1 MLTREAVL
9 TWEIVSRAMS
19 EVHLSRPRAGGTV
32 LVAEDDEASRL
43 ALARSLER
51 HGYLVREACDG
62 EEALATLGRGGI
74 DLAVLDVGMPR
85 VDGFGVL
92 QQLRQTSDIPVIF
105 LTGRAEEVDRVVGL
119 ELGADDYVLKPYS
132 LRELVA
138 RVRARM
144 RRVPPPVPEGTGET
158 LAFGALRLD
167 PRAHEVTVGGQPVEL
182 TAREYE
188 LLAFLAGN
196 PRQVFSRE
204 QLLESVW
211 GTTYQDP
218 ATVTEHVRRVRG
230 KIEGAPGAAG
240 GRWLTTL
247 RGTGYRFDP

>member
-1 MLTREAVL
+1 
-9 TWEIVSRAMS
+9 MS
-19 EVHLSRPRAGGTV
+19 GAAASALPGVPTSSATV

-51 HGYLVREACDG
+51 HGYHVLEAADG
-62 EEALATLGRGGI
+62 EEALTLLDARDV

-85 VDGFGVL
+85 LDGFAVL
-92 QQLRQTSDIPVIF
+92 QHLRQTSEIPVIF

-138 RVRARM
+138 RVRARL
-144 RRVPPPVPEGTGET
+144 RRVPALAPVEEPGEVM
-158 LAFGALRLD
+158 LFGRLRVD
-167 PRAHEVTVGGQPVEL
+167 PRAHEVSIDGETVEL
-182 TAREYE
+182 TTREYE
-188 LLAFLAGN
+188 LLAFLARH

-204 QLLESVW
+204 QLLEAVW
-211 GTTYQDP
+211 GTRYQDP
-218 ATVTEHVRRVRG
+218 ATVTEHVRRVRV
-230 KIEGAPGAAG
+230 KVEGMRGSG
-240 GRWLTTL
+240 DRRWLTTL